1 MPPPFQDL
9 DLSEFSRLLTRFPFE
24 RRVTAV
30 HLHHAGHV
38 RRTDWRGYETLRA
51 MWYTH
56 TLQQGWSDLAQH
68 LTIDPTGTVWTGRD
82 WNRPPCSAPNQN
94 GDARSGPFMITLI
107 GDFNTGGDCF
117 DTGSVQY
124 ARTIEIIARLQLAF
138 ALEPHT
144 LRFHRDMDRSKK
156 CPGETIDLGQLID
169 AVAQCRADLTT
180 KGPAVAPPGGPPPFG
195 EDVEAWYQFIIV
207 SSQNRGLL
215 YDEPPDFPRSTGE
228 PPTVDAGAAGSVQ

>member
-9 DLSEFSRLLTRFPFE
+9 DLAEFARLLARFPFE
-24 RRVTAV
+24 RSVTAV

-38 RRTDWRGYETLRA
+38 RRADWRGYETLRT

-68 LTIDPTGTVWTGRD
+68 LTIDPTGTLWSGRD
-82 WNRPPCSAPNQN
+82 WNRPPCSAANQN

-117 DTGSVQY
+117 DADSAQY
-124 ARTIEIIARLQLAF
+124 AQTIEVTARIQVAF
-138 ALEPHT
+138 ALKPET
-144 LRFHRDMDRSKK
+144 LHFHRDMDRSKK
-156 CPGETIDLGQLID
+156 CPGETIDLGQLIQ
-169 AVAQCRADLTT
+169 AVARRRADLAA
-180 KGPAVAPPGGPPPFG
+180 KSEAAAPREATPPFG
-195 EDVEAWYQFIIV
+195 EDVEAWYQFIII

-215 YDEPPDFPRSTGE
+215 DNEPTDVPRSTGA
-228 PPTVDAGAAGSVQ
+228 PPTVDAGVTGMAQ